1 MLFVSNA
8 FAQATNAGEPNPM
21 ITILMFAGLFGFMYF
36 LIIRPQRKRQKEHN
50 ELVGALGKG
59 DEVVTTSGMLG
70 KITKLEGDYVV
81 LEVSNNLELKFQKV
95 AVHAVLPQRHYQ
107 GYLRLSVSLDRFLC
121 ALQRSLPDSYLV
133 MFEGTDR
140 LSISQRP
147 ICAH

>member
-8 FAQATNAGEPNPM
+8 FAQAANGGEPNPM

-95 AVHAVLPQRHYQ
+95 AVHAVLPK
-107 GYLRLSVSLDRFLC
+107 
-121 ALQRSLPDSYLV
+121 
-133 MFEGTDR
+133 GT
-140 LSISQRP
+140 IKA
-147 ICAH
+147 I

>member
-8 FAQATNAGEPNPM
+8 FAQAPNAGEPNPM

-95 AVHAVLPQRHYQ
+95 AVHAVLPK
-107 GYLRLSVSLDRFLC
+107 
-121 ALQRSLPDSYLV
+121 
-133 MFEGTDR
+133 GT
-140 LSISQRP
+140 IKA
-147 ICAH
+147 I